1 MTPKHYSSFE
11 EIDTQL
17 NILRLQK
24 AVEKEQLIYN
34 YHKVKYLLYPKN
46 IASEIGGILQEK
58 LISLLLNRFPWVF

>member
-17 NILRLQK
+17 NILKLKK
-24 AVEKEQLIYN
+24 AIEKEQLIYN

-46 IASEIGGILQEK
+46 IASEIGSMRQE
-58 LISLLLNRFPWVF
+58 NRIIRLVNRLSWVF